1 MDNTK
6 NNQLQLEIAEMI
18 SDMHQDLPNSNTAM
32 EKKWADR
39 WLRLLNKLGMN
50 GETVGA
56 KLSDLLI
63 KYIGLRIQMCQMR
76 H

>member
-18 SDMHQDLPNSNTAM
+18 SDMHQDLPNSNIAM